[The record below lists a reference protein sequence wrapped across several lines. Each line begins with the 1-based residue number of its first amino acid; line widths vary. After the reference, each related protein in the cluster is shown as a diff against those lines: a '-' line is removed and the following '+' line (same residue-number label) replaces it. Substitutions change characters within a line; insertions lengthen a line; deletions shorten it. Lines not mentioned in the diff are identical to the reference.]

1 MSDTEIHV
9 EPEGVMHDNHVP
21 PEGVR
26 LVCEEKMEEPKVAEL
41 PQTDAPKKAPRKKP
55 AAKRTTPYNNPVK
68 EAIDRNMSLPLAG
81 KGKGKGKG
89 KNLTVGKD
97 SEVVERTEVVAGG
110 SAGSAGVGGTQYSYN
125 NLEELLD
132 SLDPA
137 MTHFCPIH
145 KDMLMEELHS
155 KKEHV
160 KDTFLR
166 CNVKGCPCFC
176 DTKKHEEY
184 YRSVTS
190 QGHEW
195 FTLERIAQIK
205 CACGYDPTLL
215 ASKSKKNPGRM
226 YLRCRDFICK
236 DFFAWWD
243 MKPPRPVQV
252 IMLKSYC

>member
-110 SAGSAGVGGTQYSYN
+110 SAGSAGVGVEHLKEPIGLYLPESEFQKVCSYFHLPN
-125 NLEELLD
+125 GLVTGFCVGVKQAADMFPELNINIK
-132 SLDPA
+132 
-137 MTHFCPIH
+137 C
-145 KDMLMEELHS
+145 LHS
-155 KKEHV
+155 
-160 KDTFLR
+160 
-166 CNVKGCPCFC
+166 
-176 DTKKHEEY
+176 
-184 YRSVTS
+184 
-190 QGHEW
+190 
-195 FTLERIAQIK
+195 
-205 CACGYDPTLL
+205 
-215 ASKSKKNPGRM
+215 
-226 YLRCRDFICK
+226 
-236 DFFAWWD
+236 
-243 MKPPRPVQV
+243 
-252 IMLKSYC
+252 